1 VNHYLYALTKAAEYK
16 ISVDAHE
23 AIHPTGLARTYPN
36 LIANESARG
45 TEFEAFEGN
54 NPNHTVILPFTRL
67 MGGPMDY
74 TPGIFQTR
82 ISTFNPKNTNFVH
95 TTLARQLAL
104 YVLMYS
110 PLQMAADLVE
120 NYNQH
125 LDAFKFIEDVPVD
138 FDDTHVLEAEPGE
151 YITTARKAKGKDN
164 WFVGSGC
171 DEKGRTVNITL
182 SFLDPGKTY
191 NATIYAD
198 AKNAHYESNPQAY
211 TINSMKVTSTTKISQ
226 YCAPGGGFAMS
237 IFDSAGK

>member
-1 VNHYLYALTKAAEYK
+1 
-16 ISVDAHE
+16 
-23 AIHPTGLARTYPN
+23 
-36 LIANESARG
+36 
-45 TEFEAFEGN
+45 
-54 NPNHTVILPFTRL
+54 
-67 MGGPMDY
+67 
-74 TPGIFQTR
+74 
-82 ISTFNPKNTNFVH
+82 
-95 TTLARQLAL
+95 
-104 YVLMYS
+104 
-110 PLQMAADLVE
+110 MAADLVE

-182 SFLDPGKTY
+182 SFLAPGKTY